1 MKKKTR
7 SQQDPAQTEQ
17 EKVCIFRHILLGA
30 CVLFTVLMLLLFIVL
45 PDNSFSE
52 MENRSLEGIPSFDR
66 TDLLNGSFMKNAEKW
81 ARTGSA
87 ECTFVTAAILWKR
100 RYSRMRSFCRGWFR
114 ILRFSVRTIR
124 I

>member
-66 TDLLNGSFMKNAEKW
+66 TDLLNGSGYGASV
-81 ARTGSA
+81 RLSA
-87 ECTFVTAAILWKR
+87 EEFYTAAKDADFLI
-100 RYSRMRSFCRGWFR
+100 YNA
-114 ILRFSVRTIR
+114 TIESPV
-124 I
+124 